1 MQWTLPYLRPSSHG
15 TYEPTYGFRPCR
27 AMTQRVVTVF
37 SDEEFAKI
45 KVCVEKYGLSMFGL
59 AKMSI
64 REFLEKHPKGPPK

>member
-1 MQWTLPYLRPSSHG
+1 
-15 TYEPTYGFRPCR
+15 
-27 AMTQRVVTVF
+27 MTQRVVTVF
-37 SDEEFAKI
+37 FDEEFAEI